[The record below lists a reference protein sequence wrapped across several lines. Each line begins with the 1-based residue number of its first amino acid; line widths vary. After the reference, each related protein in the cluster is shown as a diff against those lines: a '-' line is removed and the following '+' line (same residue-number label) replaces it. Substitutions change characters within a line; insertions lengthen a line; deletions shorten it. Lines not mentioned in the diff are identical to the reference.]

1 MRSVQH
7 HPHFTVHKNFSQTEW
22 ILLVSQFVIKKRH
35 LSFHILFKKYEM
47 IMKNGINFREIT
59 IKGQGISV
67 FMVLKIEVRHMGTG
81 LKC

>member
-7 HPHFTVHKNFSQTEW
+7 HPHFTIHKNFSQTEW

-47 IMKNGINFREIT
+47 INGINFREIT
-59 IKGQGISV
+59 IIGQSISV
-67 FMVLKIEVRHMGTG
+67 FMVLQIEVMHMGIDF
-81 LKC
+81 KY